1 MKLILNFF
9 IDDVGRRKKEEDEKK
24 KKAEDLKQIPT
35 K

>member
-1 MKLILNFF
+1 MKLILTFF
-9 IDDVGRRKKEEDEKK
+9 IGDLGRRKKEEDEKK

>member
-1 MKLILNFF
+1 MKLILTFF
-9 IDDVGRRKKEEDEKK
+9 IDDLGRRKKEEDEKK